1 MPGRKNAPRHDG
13 HGPDLLTHRW
23 GVDPL
28 YMLNYTVMEPPSLLD
43 TWMQI
48 PGYTQ
53 NTTVMNIRW
62 TGVKKSHLQL
72 METPLSVVLYQ
83 LIRRSSARN
92 SKKEFQN
99 FRSTGKLL
107 ESSIM
112 ISESSLSRSGRFKTD
127 FSGLYKQALHKKF
140 KATSSWSYFLHPWIW
155 NLVPKSKVKPFWPL
169 TNLIKANM
177 FFRFNSPPKKENM
190 DPHQNH
196 LTHPR
201 KWKFCSLSETRRL
214 KVLEHL
220 RQIDSNPVR
229 WTGRLVSLRPSN
241 VPPPGNKGLKAGLIN
256 VNQPWS

>member
-1 MPGRKNAPRHDG
+1 
-13 HGPDLLTHRW
+13 
-23 GVDPL
+23 
-28 YMLNYTVMEPPSLLD
+28 MEPPSLLD

-53 NTTVMNIRW
+53 NTTVMGRTVYWGEKISLTTN
-62 TGVKKSHLQL
+62 G
-72 METPLSVVLYQ
+72 TPLTVVLYQ

-92 SKKEFQN
+92 SKKDFRN

-112 ISESSLSRSGRFKTD
+112 ISESSFSRSGRFKAD
-127 FSGLYKQALHKKF
+127 FSGLYKQAIPKRVLSF
-140 KATSSWSYFLHPWIW
+140 KVFSSWSYFLHPWIW

-177 FFRFNSPPKKENM
+177 FFRFNSPPKKNNM

-201 KWKFCSLSETRRL
+201 KWNF
-214 KVLEHL
+214 
-220 RQIDSNPVR
+220 VR
-229 WTGRLVSLRPSN
+229 FPRP
-241 VPPPGNKGLKAGLIN
+241 GA
-256 VNQPWS
+256 